1 MNKEIR
7 TAIIG
12 YGNMGRR
19 YAAAIRSHAIDG
31 LRLTG
36 ICCRRDL
43 VQQEIRRLYPEV
55 SVYGDEADLFSH
67 SDSYD
72 ALIIATPHREHVRLA
87 ESALL
92 KGIHVLCEKPLGV
105 SMLQAGRLTGIQ
117 RQSGAAFAMIFNWRT
132 RPCYRRIKEIV
143 EEGRLGRIS
152 HVIWIANLWYR
163 TPTYHRLGPWRSSW
177 RGEGGGLLI
186 NQMQHIF
193 DIWLWLFGM
202 PDAVRAAVEFGKFS
216 EIAVDDSADLL
227 FEYENGLRGICITSS
242 GESPGSNHLEIHGSR
257 GKLVADQETL
267 KLYVNEVSTEEFAGR
282 EDGAL
287 TGIPFTESEPDL
299 PETKEEYAAILQN
312 FADHLLKGTAL
323 TAPASAGL
331 AALEM
336 ANGAYLAAWLGR
348 RVEYPV
354 DRELYE
360 RLLKQKENAQL
371 HDETMPV

>member
-1 MNKEIR
+1 
-7 TAIIG
+7 
-12 YGNMGRR
+12 
-19 YAAAIRSHAIDG
+19 
-31 LRLTG
+31 
-36 ICCRRDL
+36 
-43 VQQEIRRLYPEV
+43 
-55 SVYGDEADLFSH
+55 
-67 SDSYD
+67 
-72 ALIIATPHREHVRLA
+72 
-87 ESALL
+87 
-92 KGIHVLCEKPLGV
+92 
-105 SMLQAGRLTGIQ
+105 
-117 RQSGAAFAMIFNWRT
+117 MIFNWRT

-163 TPTYHRLGPWRSSW
+163 TPAYHRLGSWRSSW
-177 RGEGGGLLI
+177 SGEGGGILI

-257 GKLVADQETL
+257 GKLVADRETL
-267 KLYVNEVSTEEFAGR
+267 KLYENEVSTDEFAGR

-299 PETKEEYAAILQN
+299 PEAVEEYAAILQN
-312 FADHLLKGTAL
+312 FADHLLKGAKL
-323 TAPASAGL
+323 TAPVGAGL

-360 RLLKQKENAQL
+360 RLLKQKENAQV
-371 HDETMPV
+371 HDKTMPV

>member
-19 YAAAIRSHAIDG
+19 YADMIYSRTIDG

-43 VQQEIRRLYPEV
+43 VQQEIRKLYPGV
-55 SVYGDEADLFSH
+55 SVYGDEEELFLRSAG
-67 SDSYD
+67 YD

-87 ESALL
+87 ERALL
-92 KGIHVLCEKPLGV
+92 KGIHVLCEKPIGI
-105 SMLQAGRLTGIQ
+105 SMLQAGRLAGAQ
-117 RQSGAAFAMIFNWRT
+117 RQSEAAFAMIFNWRT

-163 TPTYHRLGPWRSSW
+163 TPAYHKLGSWRSSW
-177 RGEGGGLLI
+177 QGEGGGLLI

-202 PDAVRAAVEFGKFS
+202 PDAVRAAVEFGKFNK
-216 EIAVDDSADLL
+216 IAVDDSADLL
-227 FEYENGLRGICITSS
+227 FEYKTGLRGICVASS

-267 KLYVNEVSTEEFAGR
+267 RLYENEVSTEEFAGR

-299 PETKEEYAAILQN
+299 PEAKEEYAAILQN
-312 FADHLLKGTAL
+312 FADHLLKGAAL

-336 ANGAYLAAWLGR
+336 ANGAYLSAWLGR
-348 RVEYPV
+348 RVEYPL

-360 RLLKQKENAQL
+360 NLLKEKE
-371 HDETMPV
+371 TI